1 MTLSPRAASRA
12 ALAFTLLAAASPA
25 FAQTTGG
32 VGGNL
37 TTFLQNIV
45 DLMNSGVVRLIAI
58 LAVIGCAAGW
68 MFGRLDLHRAAT
80 VVMSIIVIF
89 GAATIVDVITGGS
102 HA

>member
-1 MTLSPRAASRA
+1 MTLSPRVASRV
-12 ALAFTLLAAASPA
+12 ALAITLLAAASPA
-25 FAQTTGG
+25 LAQTTSA